1 MEDIDIEILNVHE
14 DYEEKE
20 FDIIPVQDEKTKV
33 YSIKNYEEL
42 FKRVENWTKENSPI
56 GKINSQEDYDF
67 YLKDKP
73 KNKES
78 ALSQRVVAKNIK
90 DLVSSVRKG
99 IIKST
104 MGTFEDQ
111 AKSIEK
117 MLDAYDKECKEE
129 HRIPM
134 PENLS
139 DEEKE
144 KWLEKTQNKTKKP
157 TLIKLEIK
165 SYDEKVIE
173 KIKNYALK
181 LGAEVK

>member
-104 MGTFEDQ
+104 MGTFEEQ

-117 MLDAYDKECKEE
+117 MLDVYDKECK
-129 HRIPM
+129 
-134 PENLS
+134 
-139 DEEKE
+139 EEKE
-144 KWLEKTQNKTKKP
+144 KWLEKTQNKSKKP

>member
-1 MEDIDIEILNVHE
+1 MEDIDIEIINVHE
-14 DYEEKE
+14 DYEKQE

-104 MGTFEDQ
+104 MGTFEEQ

-117 MLDAYDKECKEE
+117 MLDAYDKECK
-129 HRIPM
+129 
-134 PENLS
+134 
-139 DEEKE
+139 EEKE

>member
-14 DYEEKE
+14 DYAEKE

-56 GKINSQEDYDF
+56 GKINSQEDYDY

-78 ALSQRVVAKNIK
+78 ALSLRVVAKNIK

-104 MGTFEDQ
+104 MGTFEEQ

-117 MLDAYDKECKEE
+117 MLDSFDKECK
-129 HRIPM
+129 
-134 PENLS
+134 
-139 DEEKE
+139 EEKE
-144 KWLEKTQNKTKKP
+144 KWLEATQNKSKKP

>member
-14 DYEEKE
+14 DYEKQE

-42 FKRVENWTKENSPI
+42 FKRVENWTKENSPV
-56 GKINSQEDYDF
+56 GKINSQEDYDY

-104 MGTFEDQ
+104 MGMFEEQ

-117 MLDAYDKECKEE
+117 MLDAFDKECK
-129 HRIPM
+129 
-134 PENLS
+134 
-139 DEEKE
+139 EEKE
-144 KWLEKTQNKTKKP
+144 KWLEATQNKSKKP

>member
-1 MEDIDIEILNVHE
+1 MRIDVKSITDRQKLTIEKGLC
-14 DYEEKE
+14 DYRYIMANWKKNDRDFQE
-20 FDIIPVQDEKTKV
+20 V
-33 YSIKNYEEL
+33 Y
-42 FKRVENWTKENSPI
+42 
-56 GKINSQEDYDF
+56 YDF

-104 MGTFEDQ
+104 MGRFEDQ

-129 HRIPM
+129 
-134 PENLS
+134 
-139 DEEKE
+139 KE
-144 KWLEKTQNKTKKP
+144 KWLEKTQNKSKKP